1 MSRFAVQ
8 LTRAAVKDF
17 DAVPQVHR
25 QHLATELRALADL
38 ATSWPAGIKRLR
50 GSGFP
55 LYRLRA
61 GDYRVLFRIDD
72 TLVTIMPV
80 SNRKEPERALRRL
93 RGR

>member
-1 MSRFAVQ
+1 MSRFTVQ
-8 LTRAAVKDF
+8 LTRAAVKDL

-25 QHLATELRALADL
+25 RHLATDLRALADL
-38 ATSWPAGIKRLR
+38 GASWPAGIKRIK
-50 GSGFP
+50 GFGFP

-72 TLVTIMPV
+72 TLVTIMRV
-80 SNRKEPERALRRL
+80 INRKYLDRTLRRI

>member
-1 MSRFAVQ
+1 VSRFTVQ
-8 LTRAAVKDF
+8 LTRAAVKDL

-25 QHLATELRALADL
+25 QHLATDLRALANL
-38 ATSWPAGIKRLR
+38 ATSWPVGIKRLK
-50 GSGFP
+50 GFGFP

-72 TLVTIMPV
+72 TLVTIMRV
-80 SNRKEPERALRRL
+80 INRKDLDRTLRSI